1 MSRSILTT
9 VALVLLVLL
18 MQAAASADTIRLV
31 GGDILQ
37 GTIVSESDTSV
48 TLDHAA
54 LGRIEIARDRIAE
67 VEKSV
72 PAAVATPAASGA
84 SPAPVP
90 TAVLPAPAPPAPA
103 KPDGAWKFSL
113 SLAMTGSK
121 NEVGSNWNIRA
132 AAGARRVTEEDRTTL
147 TSEYYF
153 QTADGAETDN
163 NFLAQILQEYM
174 FKGSKWELFLQSTHQ
189 NDEFQAWEQRLG
201 LYAGPGYRL
210 FEGDDFKMKLRGGF
224 GASYEFP
231 TETWTPE
238 ILLGEE
244 LAWTIDDRSQL
255 THGFEVYPDVERF
268 GEYRFLTRVDYE
280 IALTAKKDLR
290 ATAGV
295 RDVYDSYVEPGGD
308 STNDLKMYV
317 GLKYEF

>member
-1 MSRSILTT
+1 MTRRILPT
-9 VALVLLVLL
+9 VVLSLLAQTAAL
-18 MQAAASADTIRLV
+18 ADTIKLV
-31 GGDILQ
+31 GGDVLQ
-37 GTIVSESDTSV
+37 GTIVAEGDKSV

-54 LGRIEIARDRIAE
+54 LGRIEVSRDRIAS
-67 VEKSV
+67 VEKSA
-72 PAAVATPAASGA
+72 PAAVVTPA
-84 SPAPVP
+84 PAAPEAKPAAVP
-90 TAVLPAPAPPAPA
+90 TAVLPAPEPPQPA
-103 KPDGAWKFSL
+103 KPDGSWKFSL

-121 NEVGSNWNIRA
+121 NDVGSNWNIRA
-132 AAGARRVTEEDRTTL
+132 AAGAKRETEEDRTTFN
-147 TSEYYF
+147 SEYYF
-153 QTADGAETDN
+153 QTADGTETDN

-174 FKGSKWELFLQSTHQ
+174 FKGSKWEVFLQSTYQ
-189 NDEFQAWEQRLG
+189 NDQFQAWEQRIG

-210 FEGDDFKMKLRGGF
+210 FEGEDFKMKLRGGF

-244 LAWTIDDRSQL
+244 IAWKIDDRSQL
-255 THGFEVYPDVERF
+255 THGFEIYPDVEEF

-295 RDVYDSYVEPGGD
+295 RDVFDSYVEPGGD

>member
-1 MSRSILTT
+1 MIRSILPT
-9 VALVLLVLL
+9 LVLTLL
-18 MQAAASADTIRLV
+18 AQTAALADTVKLV
-31 GGDILQ
+31 GGDVLQ
-37 GTIVSESDTSV
+37 GTIVAESDKSV

-54 LGRIEIARDRIAE
+54 LGRIEVARDRIASI
-67 VEKSV
+67 EKSA
-72 PAAVATPAASGA
+72 PAAPPAADEA
-84 SPAPVP
+84 KPVAVP
-90 TAVLPAPAPPAPA
+90 TAVLPAPTPPPPA
-103 KPDGAWKFSL
+103 KPDGSWKFSL

-121 NEVGSNWNIRA
+121 NDVGSNWNIRA
-132 AAGARRVTEEDRTTL
+132 AGGAKRESESDRTTFN
-147 TSEYYF
+147 SEYYF
-153 QTADGAETDN
+153 QTANGTQTDN

-174 FKGSKWELFLQSTHQ
+174 FKESKWEVFLQATYQ
-189 NDEFQAWEQRLG
+189 NDEFQAWEQRIG

-210 FEGDDFKMKLRGGF
+210 FDEGDFKMKLRGGF

-244 LAWTIDDRSQL
+244 LAWKIDDRSQI
-255 THGFEVYPDVERF
+255 THGFEIYPDVEQF
-268 GEYRFLTRVDYE
+268 GEYRWLARIDYE

-290 ATAGV
+290 ATAGI

-317 GLKYEF
+317 GLKYDF

>member
-1 MSRSILTT
+1 MTRRILPT
-9 VALVLLVLL
+9 VVLSLLAQTAAL
-18 MQAAASADTIRLV
+18 ADTIKLV
-31 GGDILQ
+31 GGDVLQ
-37 GTIVSESDTSV
+37 GTIVAEGEKSV

-54 LGRIEIARDRIAE
+54 LGRIEVARDRIASI
-67 VEKSV
+67 EKSA
-72 PAAVATPAASGA
+72 PAVAVTPA
-84 SPAPVP
+84 PAEAKP
-90 TAVLPAPAPPAPA
+90 TAVLPAPEPPAPA
-103 KPDGAWKFSL
+103 KPDGSWKFSL

-121 NEVGSNWNIRA
+121 NDVGSNWNIRA
-132 AAGARRVTEEDRTTL
+132 AGSAKRETEEDRTTFN
-147 TSEYYF
+147 SEYYF
-153 QTADGAETDN
+153 QTADGTQTDN

-174 FKGSKWELFLQSTHQ
+174 FKGSKWEVFLQSTYQ

-210 FEGDDFKMKLRGGF
+210 FEGDAFKLKLRGGF

-244 LAWTIDDRSQL
+244 LAWKIDDRSQL
-255 THGFEVYPDVERF
+255 THGFEIYPDVEQF
-268 GEYRFLTRVDYE
+268 GEYRFLARIDYE

-295 RDVYDSYVEPGGD
+295 RDVYDSYVEPDGE

>member
-1 MSRSILTT
+1 MTRRILST
-9 VALVLLVLL
+9 VVLSLLAQTAAL
-18 MQAAASADTIRLV
+18 ADTIKLV
-31 GGDILQ
+31 GGDVLQ
-37 GTIVSESDTSV
+37 GTIVAEGEKSV

-54 LGRIEIARDRIAE
+54 LGRIEVARDRIASI
-67 VEKSV
+67 EKSA
-72 PAAVATPAASGA
+72 PAAAVTPA
-84 SPAPVP
+84 PAEAKP
-90 TAVLPAPAPPAPA
+90 TAVLPAPEPPPPA
-103 KPDGAWKFSL
+103 KPDGSWKFSL

-121 NEVGSNWNIRA
+121 NDVGSNWNIRA
-132 AAGARRVTEEDRTTL
+132 AGSAKRETEEDRTTFN
-147 TSEYYF
+147 SEYYF
-153 QTADGAETDN
+153 QTADGTQTDN

-174 FKGSKWELFLQSTHQ
+174 FKGSKWEVFLQSTYQ

-210 FEGDDFKMKLRGGF
+210 FEGDAFKLKLRGGF

-244 LAWTIDDRSQL
+244 LAWKIDDRSQL
-255 THGFEVYPDVERF
+255 THGFEIYPDVEQF
-268 GEYRFLTRVDYE
+268 GEYRFLARIDYE

-295 RDVYDSYVEPGGD
+295 RDVYDSYVEPDGE